1 MKFVIKLGP
10 VHEKSGLTRYRVAK
24 DLNLSHNTVAKYVDE
39 PEIVVDYIT
48 PMVIGM
54 CDYYGVDWRDPAI
67 IEVLEEDETEME
79 SPLLATG

>member
-10 VHEKSGLTRYRVAK
+10 VHERSGLTRYRVAK

-39 PEIVVDYIT
+39 PQIVVDYIT
-48 PMVIGM
+48 PMVTAL

-67 IEVLEEDETEME
+67 IELIEDEEEETE
-79 SPLLATG
+79 SPLLAVS